1 MTQQL
6 IVRRSYEEL
15 SEEAA
20 RIVARQL
27 LLKPDSVLGLP
38 TGDTPEGMYRVLVQL
53 HRNGFLDFSKAT
65 AFNLD
70 EYLGIPP
77 DHPQSFS
84 AYMRRHLWNH
94 VNLAKDKVHIP
105 ASLPEDPKAECLR
118 YEELIRKSGGIDLAV
133 LGIGENGHIAFN
145 EPGTPWERLTHVA
158 TLSLETRRREA
169 RAFGGLEQV
178 PQRAIT
184 MGIKTIMRAR
194 AILLLASGASK
205 AEALARA
212 LAGPVTPEVPASVLQ
227 LHSALTVVA
236 DRAAA
241 RGLAG

>member
-1 MTQQL
+1 
-6 IVRRSYEEL
+6 
-15 SEEAA
+15 
-20 RIVARQL
+20 
-27 LLKPDSVLGLP
+27 
-38 TGDTPEGMYRVLVQL
+38 MYLVLVQL

-77 DHPQSFS
+77 DHPPSFS
-84 AYMRRHLWNH
+84 AYMRRRLWDH

-145 EPGTPWERLTHVA
+145 EPGTPWESQTHVA
-158 TLSLETRRREA
+158 TLSSETRRREA
-169 RAFGGLEQV
+169 VAFGGFDRV
-178 PQRAIT
+178 PTRAIT

-194 AILLLASGASK
+194 RVLLLASGEEK
-205 AEALARA
+205 ADILARA
-212 LAGPVTPEVPASVLQ
+212 LSGSITTDVPASILQ
-227 LHSALTVVA
+227 LHPDLTVVA

-241 RGLAG
+241 RGLAS